1 MSKWY
6 GSVVNRLMENSKQPV
21 PVVGMGVTECQYTDR
36 EPWEIVQV
44 IDPKHVVV
52 RKLDAVRSDE
62 NGMSECQDYEYKQ
75 NPENPTRHLVFR
87 YGRWR
92 DLIWKRLPDGTYKP
106 GRSLGSSGW
115 RLGSA
120 EKYYDFS
127 F

>member
-1 MSKWY
+1 
-6 GSVVNRLMENSKQPV
+6 
-21 PVVGMGVTECQYTDR
+21 
-36 EPWEIVQV
+36 VQNL
-44 IDPKHVVV
+44 VV
-52 RKLDAVRSDE
+52 RKLDAVRSDA

-92 DLIWKRLPDGTYKP
+92 DLNWKRLPDGTYKP